1 MFQSIID
8 ILKNF
13 SLLVGYVKSNNF
25 KEKLTDDETDKFLE
39 MLESENKQYA
49 RNKLITHNLR
59 LVAHIVKKYD
69 NCEHLNDDLISVGT
83 IGLIKAID
91 SYNKEKVVKLS
102 SYLSRCIENEILMYI
117 RANKKNLSTLSL
129 FDSIGE
135 DDDGQEI
142 KLEDIISSENIDYN
156 EKIDKEIKIKNLMKY
171 LKVLDSFELKI
182 LKLRYG
188 LNNTQEY
195 TQKEIGK
202 MLNISRSY
210 VSRIEKRAINKLLFE
225 FRKNEFN

>member
-13 SLLVGYVKSNNF
+13 SLLIGYVKSNNF
-25 KEKLTDDETDKFLE
+25 KEKLTDEETDKFLE

-142 KLEDIISSENIDYN
+142 KLEDIISSETIDYN

>member
-1 MFQSIID
+1 MFQIIIN
-8 ILKNF
+8 ILKEL
-13 SLLVGYVKSNNF
+13 SLFVGYVRASNF
-25 KEKLTDDETDKFLE
+25 KSQLTKDEEEKYIKMLFTDEKET
-39 MLESENKQYA
+39 A
-49 RNKLITHNLR
+49 REKLITHNLR

-69 NCEHLNDDLISVGT
+69 NCGVLNDDLISVGT

-91 SYNKEKVVKLS
+91 SFSIEKSTKMS

-117 RANKKNLSTLSL
+117 RSNKKNISTISI

-142 KLEDIISSENIDYN
+142 KLEDILSSEPIDYN
-156 EKIDKEIKIKNLMKY
+156 EKIDKENKITQLFKHMKI
-171 LKVLDSFELKI
+171 LDEFELKI
-182 LKLRYG
+182 LSLRYG
-188 LNNTQEY
+188 LNGEKEY

-210 VSRIEKRAINKLLFE
+210 VSRIEKKALNKLLFE
-225 FRKNEFN
+225 FRKEES

>member
-1 MFQSIID
+1 MFLNIID

-13 SLLVGYVKSNNF
+13 SILVGYVKSNNY
-25 KEKLTDDETDKFLE
+25 KEKLTDEETIKYLD
-39 MLESENKQYA
+39 MLNSENKQYA
-49 RNKLITHNLR
+49 REKLIIHNLR

-69 NCEHLNDDLISVGT
+69 NCGLLNDDLISVGT

-91 SYNKEKVVKLS
+91 SFSIDKYNKLS

-117 RANKKNLSTLSL
+117 RSNKKTLTTLSL

-142 KLEDIISSENIDYN
+142 KLEDVIASSQIDYN
-156 EKIDKEIKIKNLMKY
+156 EKLDNQNRIDSLIRY
-171 LKVLDSFELKI
+171 LKVLDSLELKI
-182 LKLRYG
+182 LTLRYG
-188 LNNTQEY
+188 LYNNKEH

-202 MLNISRSY
+202 MMNISRSY

-225 FRKNEFN
+225 FRKNESN

>member
-156 EKIDKEIKIKNLMKY
+156 EKIDNEIKIKNLMKY

-195 TQKEIGK
+195 TQKEMRRTLICFTTK
-202 MLNISRSY
+202 KKIS
-210 VSRIEKRAINKLLFE
+210 
-225 FRKNEFN
+225 